1 MVFYCPDQEH
11 KMPSASPA
19 DNELAL
25 TTPVQFIPGVG
36 PRRAK
41 AFERLGLRVARDF
54 LFFFPRD
61 YQDLT
66 QIVKISDLQDGEV
79 APVLGEISSVLV
91 RSIGPRR
98 SLLEVVLDAEGG
110 SLAAI
115 WFNQPFLEKRFREG
129 QMLLVAGKTKQR
141 AGRWEVTHPHN
152 EIIESDGDSVAG
164 KLLPVYPLTEGINQ
178 GAMRRIMQSVVERCL
193 GDVEE
198 IFPESFCRDKTL
210 IGIQEAIRGIHLPEN
225 QSNLE
230 QARYRLVY
238 QELLLLQLGLGLR
251 RAIRAKVSTAPKLEV
266 TTKIDSRIRRLFPF
280 DLTEG
285 QNVAISDITQDLAQS
300 HPMNRLL
307 QGDVGSGKTV
317 IALYATLLAVAHGY
331 QVAIM
336 APTEVLARQH
346 ARVLGGFL
354 AKSRVRTQ
362 LITGGLSRSQRELAL
377 VEISQGSTDV
387 AIGTHALVQPDVK
400 FSKLGL
406 VIIDEQHK
414 FGVRQRAELK
424 DDGPHYLVM
433 TATPIPRTLTM
444 TLFGDLDVSTLRDAP
459 PGRQSIHT
467 YLPGED
473 ERDKWWNFF
482 RTQLDQ
488 GRQGFVIAPLIEES
502 EVWDVASLTEVYKE
516 ISTGVLQDYQIG
528 MLHGKMTGAEKDNV
542 ITEFYNNRLQV
553 LVSTTVVEVGIDVPN
568 ASLMAIEGAERF
580 GLAQL
585 HQLRGRIG
593 RGKHP
598 GYCALFGDSTN
609 EKAMERLQDFSKTI
623 DGFELAELDFC
634 TRGPGDLFGT
644 RQHGMPPLR
653 IADLLRD
660 ADIVALAK
668 RDAFDMLATDPGL
681 SGDAYHKI
689 RDRVLLRYGNV
700 LELGDVG

>member
-1 MVFYCPDQEH
+1 
-11 KMPSASPA
+11 MPPASPA
-19 DNELAL
+19 ENELTL
-25 TTPVQFIPGVG
+25 TTPVQYVPGVG
-36 PRRAK
+36 PRRVK

-54 LFFFPRD
+54 LYFFPRD

-66 QIVKISDLQDGEV
+66 KIVRISDLQDGEV
-79 APVLGEISSVLV
+79 APVLGEVASVSV

-98 SLLEVVLDAEGG
+98 SLLEVILDVEGG

-129 QMLLVAGKTKQR
+129 QMFLIAGKMKLR
-141 AGRWEVTHPHN
+141 NGRWETTHPHN
-152 EIIESDGDSVAG
+152 EIVESDDESVAG
-164 KLLPVYPLTEGINQ
+164 KLLPVYPLTEGIHQ
-178 GAMRRIMQSVVERCL
+178 GAMRRIMQTVVQQCL
-193 GDVEE
+193 KDVEE
-198 IFPESFCRDKTL
+198 IFSAAFCSEKKMV
-210 IGIQEAIRGIHLPEN
+210 GIHEALRGIHLPADH
-225 QSNLE
+225 QRLE
-230 QARYRLVY
+230 EARYRLVY

-251 RAIRAKVSTAPKLEV
+251 RGIRASAATAPLLEI
-266 TTKIDSRIRRLFPF
+266 TPKIDARIRRLFPF
-280 DLTEG
+280 DLTKG
-285 QNVAISDITQDLAQS
+285 QNAAIADITEDLAQS

-346 ARVLGGFL
+346 ARVLGEFL
-354 AKSRVRTQ
+354 SKSRVRTQ

-377 VEISQGSTDV
+377 TEISQGTTDV
-387 AIGTHALVQPDVK
+387 AIGTHALVQPDVA

-459 PGRQSIHT
+459 PGRQPIHT
-467 YLPGED
+467 YLPEED
-473 ERDKWWNFF
+473 EREKWWTFF
-482 RTQLDQ
+482 RSQLDQ
-488 GRQGFVIAPLIEES
+488 GRQGYVIAPLIEES
-502 EVWDVASLTEVYKE
+502 ELWDVASLTEIYQE
-516 ISTGVLQDYQIG
+516 ISTRVLQNYRIG
-528 MLHGKMTGAEKDNV
+528 MLHGKMSGTEKDNV
-542 ITEFYNNRLQV
+542 LTDFYNGRLQV

-568 ASLMAIEGAERF
+568 ASLMVIEGAERF

-598 GYCALFGDSTN
+598 GYCALFGDQEN
-609 EKAMERLQDFSKTI
+609 EKAMERLKSFSQTN
-623 DGFELAELDFC
+623 DGFELAELDFS

-668 RDAFDMLATDPGL
+668 SDAGCMLEEDPGL
-681 SGDAYHKI
+681 SSKGHQTI
-689 RDRVLLRYGNV
+689 RERVLLRYGKV

>member
-1 MVFYCPDQEH
+1 
-11 KMPSASPA
+11 MPSASPA
-19 DNELAL
+19 DKELAL

-36 PRRAK
+36 PRRAD
-41 AFERLGLRVARDF
+41 AFKRLGLKVARDF
-54 LFFFPRD
+54 LYFFPRD

-66 QIVKISDLQDGEV
+66 KLVSVPDLRDGELAPILGEV
-79 APVLGEISSVLV
+79 ASVSV

-98 SLLEVVLDAEGG
+98 TLLEVVLDVEGG
-110 SLAAI
+110 VVVAI
-115 WFNQPFLEKRFREG
+115 WFNQPFLEKRFKEG
-129 QMLLVAGKTKQR
+129 QTLLIAGKVKDR
-141 AGRWEVTHPHN
+141 NGRWETTHPHN

-178 GAMRRIMQSVVERCL
+178 GQMRRVMQTVLEQCL
-193 GDVEE
+193 TEVEE
-198 IFPESFCRDKTL
+198 IFPKQLCRDKNLVGVT
-210 IGIQEAIRGIHLPEN
+210 EALDGIHLPADHDC
-225 QSNLE
+225 LGR
-230 QARYRLVY
+230 ARYRLVY

-251 RAIRAKVSTAPKLEV
+251 REIRATVSTAPLLEV
-266 TTKIDSRIRRLFPF
+266 TPKIDARIRRLFPF
-280 DLTEG
+280 DLTAG
-285 QNVAISDITQDLAQS
+285 QDAAIGDITEDLVRS

-346 ARVLGGFL
+346 ARVLGEFL
-354 AKSRVRTQ
+354 AKSRVRTV

-377 VEISQGSTDV
+377 AEMSQGTTDV
-387 AIGTHALVQPDVK
+387 VIGTHALVQPGVE
-400 FSKLGL
+400 FAKLGL

-444 TLFGDLDVSTLRDAP
+444 TLFGDLDVSTLHEAP
-459 PGRQSIHT
+459 PGRQPIHT
-467 YLPGED
+467 YLPAED
-473 ERDKWWNFF
+473 EREKWWKFYQ
-482 RTQLDQ
+482 TQLDQ

-502 EVWDVASLTEVYKE
+502 ELWDVASLTQVYKE
-516 ISTGVLQDYQIG
+516 LSNGLLKNYRIG
-528 MLHGKMTGAEKDNV
+528 MLHGKMSGAEKDNV
-542 ITEFYNNRLQV
+542 ITEFYNGSLQV

-568 ASLMAIEGAERF
+568 ASLMTIEGAERF

-593 RGKHP
+593 RGKYQ
-598 GYCALFGDSTN
+598 GYCALFGDHSN
-609 EKAMERLQDFSKTI
+609 EKAMERLQSFCETT
-623 DGFELAELDFC
+623 DGFELAELDFK

-644 RQHGMPPLR
+644 QQHGMPPLR
-653 IADLLRD
+653 IANLIRD
-660 ADIVALAK
+660 AEIVGLAK
-668 RDAFDMLATDPGL
+668 QDAAQMLEKDPGL
-681 SGDAYHKI
+681 SHDGNQKI
-689 RDRVLLRYGNV
+689 RERVLLRYGTV

>member
-1 MVFYCPDQEH
+1 
-11 KMPSASPA
+11 MPPVSPA
-19 DNELAL
+19 ENELNL

-41 AFERLGLRVARDF
+41 AFERLGLRYARDF

-66 QIVKISDLQDGEV
+66 KIVKISELQDGEV
-79 APVLGEISSVLV
+79 APVLAEVASVSM
-91 RSIGPRR
+91 RSTGPRR
-98 SLLEVVLDAEGG
+98 SVLEVVLEAEGG
-110 SLAAI
+110 SFVAI
-115 WFNQPFLEKRFREG
+115 WFNQPFLERRFREG
-129 QMLLVAGKTKQR
+129 LMFLVAGKMKLR
-141 AGRWEVTHPHN
+141 NGRWETTHPHN
-152 EIIESDGDSVAG
+152 EIVESDDDSVAG
-164 KLLPVYPLTEGINQ
+164 KLLPVYPLTEGIHQ
-178 GAMRRIMQSVVERCL
+178 SAMRRIMQTVVERCIAE
-193 GDVEE
+193 VEE
-198 IFPESFCRDKTL
+198 IFPPDFCREKKMV
-210 IGIQEAIRGIHLPEN
+210 GIHDALRGIHLPQN
-225 QSNLE
+225 HHRLE
-230 QARYRLVY
+230 EARYRLVY
-238 QELLLLQLGLGLR
+238 QELLLLQIGLGLR
-251 RAIRAKVSTAPKLEV
+251 RGLRASAATAPLLEI
-266 TTKIDSRIRRLFPF
+266 TPKIDSRIRRLFPF

-285 QNVAISDITQDLAQS
+285 QNAAIADITQDLAKS

-317 IALYATLLAVAHGY
+317 IALYATLLAVARGY

-346 ARVLGGFL
+346 ARVLGEFL
-354 AKSRVRTQ
+354 SKSRVRTQ

-377 VEISQGSTDV
+377 AEISQGTTDV
-387 AIGTHALVQPDVK
+387 AIGTHALVQPGVT

-444 TLFGDLDVSTLRDAP
+444 TLFGDLDVSTLRDVP
-459 PGRQSIHT
+459 PGRQPIHT
-467 YLPGED
+467 YLPEED
-473 ERDKWWNFF
+473 ERGKWWTFF
-482 RTQLDQ
+482 RSQLDQ
-488 GRQGFVIAPLIEES
+488 GRQGYVIAPLIEES
-502 EVWDVASLTEVYKE
+502 ELWDVTSLREIYQE
-516 ISTGVLQDYQIG
+516 ISTGVLREYRIG
-528 MLHGKMTGAEKDNV
+528 MLHGKMSGTEKDDV
-542 ITEFYNNRLQV
+542 LAEFYDGRLQV

-568 ASLMAIEGAERF
+568 ASLMVIEGAERF

-598 GYCALFGDSTN
+598 GYCALFGDQDN
-609 EKAMERLQDFSKTI
+609 ENAMERLKSFSDTN
-623 DGFELAELDFC
+623 DGFELAELDFS

-660 ADIVALAK
+660 ANIVTLAK
-668 RDAFDMLATDPGL
+668 KDAASMLEKDPGL
-681 SGDAYHKI
+681 SSISHQTI
-689 RDRVLLRYGNV
+689 RERVLLRYGKV

>member
-1 MVFYCPDQEH
+1 
-11 KMPSASPA
+11 MPPVSPA
-19 DNELAL
+19 ENELNLA
-25 TTPVQFIPGVG
+25 TPVQYIPGVG

-41 AFERLGLRVARDF
+41 AFERLGLRFARDF

-66 QIVKISDLQDGEV
+66 KIVKIGDLQDGEV
-79 APVLGEISSVLV
+79 APVLAEVASVSV

-98 SLLEVVLDAEGG
+98 SLLEVVLEAEGG
-110 SLAAI
+110 SLVAI

-129 QMLLVAGKTKQR
+129 QMLLVAGKMKLR
-141 AGRWEVTHPHN
+141 NGRWETTHPHN
-152 EIIESDGDSVAG
+152 EIVDSDDDSVAG
-164 KLLPVYPLTEGINQ
+164 KLLPVYPLTEGIHQ
-178 GAMRRIMQSVVERCL
+178 GAMRRIMQTVVERCIT
-193 GDVEE
+193 DVEE
-198 IFPESFCRDKTL
+198 IFPFPFCREKKMV
-210 IGIQEAIRGIHLPEN
+210 GIHEALRGIHLPEDH
-225 QSNLE
+225 QRLE
-230 QARYRLVY
+230 EARYRLVY

-251 RAIRAKVSTAPKLEV
+251 RGIRASAATAPLLEI
-266 TTKIDSRIRRLFPF
+266 TPKIDSRIRRLFPF
-280 DLTEG
+280 ALTEG
-285 QNVAISDITQDLAQS
+285 QDKAIADITEDLAQS

-346 ARVLGGFL
+346 ARVLGEFL
-354 AKSRVRTQ
+354 SKSRVRTQ

-377 VEISQGSTDV
+377 AEISQGTTDV
-387 AIGTHALVQPDVK
+387 AIGTHALVQPSVT

-459 PGRQSIHT
+459 PGRQPIHT
-467 YLPGED
+467 YLPKED
-473 ERDKWWNFF
+473 ERGKWWTFF
-482 RTQLDQ
+482 KSQLDQ
-488 GRQGFVIAPLIEES
+488 GRQGYVIAPLIEES
-502 EVWDVASLTEVYKE
+502 ELWDVASLREIYQE
-516 ISTGVLQDYQIG
+516 ISTGVLREYRIG
-528 MLHGKMTGAEKDNV
+528 MLHGKMSGAEKDDV
-542 ITEFYNNRLQV
+542 LAEFYNGRLQV

-568 ASLMAIEGAERF
+568 ASLMVIEGAERF

-598 GYCALFGDSTN
+598 GYCALFGDHDN
-609 EKAMERLQDFSKTI
+609 ENAMERLKSFSETN
-623 DGFELAELDFC
+623 DGFELAELDFS

-660 ADIVALAK
+660 ADIVAIAK
-668 RDAFDMLATDPGL
+668 KDAASMLEKDPGL
-681 SGDAYHKI
+681 SSKSHQTI
-689 RDRVLLRYGNV
+689 RERVLLRYGKV